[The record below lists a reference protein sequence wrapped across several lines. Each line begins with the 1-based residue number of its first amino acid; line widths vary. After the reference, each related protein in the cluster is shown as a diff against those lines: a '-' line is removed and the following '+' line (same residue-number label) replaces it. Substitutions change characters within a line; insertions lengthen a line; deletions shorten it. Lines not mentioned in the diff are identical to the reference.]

1 MENVVVKPLGQVLE
15 QAGLI
20 SNFHVRAA
28 LDIQSQ
34 GHQIKFG
41 EILVQKGIL
50 KQKTVDFFAEQWP
63 ELVQQRITQPLGYYL
78 QEAALINEQQ
88 IETLLQE
95 QQQTGMLWGELV
107 VEKGWIKFK
116 TLNFFLQHIGKTENK
131 IKLLSPSHQEIIKS
145 LHLETKSGSP
155 YTLLK
160 EVFEWTGGHP
170 LLTRRVC
177 QVIAEANYFIPSGME
192 ATLVEKL
199 VKEHVIHNW
208 NNQVIGEYLKTI
220 QEHLLHNTFCL
231 PQTLLKLYL
240 QILQQGEIITNQSRE
255 KKELIKLGL
264 VIEYNNKL
272 KVSNR
277 IYQSIFNSVW
287 VKKQLIILEK
297 KSPTTSKK
305 AKKITIKKQQN
316 STKNPI
322 KNEPLTQIAALI
334 SLLGLLIISPIVIFL
349 NNNSQTNTQPESES
363 ISLNSQA
370 LSRSIACI
378 QPIPT
383 EKAIQ
388 EDWRIRLEQEQKR
401 LADRFPAN
409 CQSNLDKLIVL
420 NVLQLGKEN
429 RVLEGISDL
438 CEIRPTSE
446 SFNQAQFWL
455 SRWYNSAEWGEQTK
469 SYLAIK
475 DRDCPAAEKL
485 TRR

>member
-1 MENVVVKPLGQVLE
+1 MEHVIVKPLGQVLE

-20 SNFHVRAA
+20 SNFHIRAA
-28 LDIQSQ
+28 LDIQSK
-34 GHQIKFG
+34 GHSLKFG

-50 KQKTVDFFAEQWP
+50 QQKTVDFFAEQWP
-63 ELVQQRITQPLGYYL
+63 ELVQQQITQPLGYYL

-95 QQQTGMLWGELV
+95 QQQTGMLWGELI

-116 TLNFFLQHIGKTENK
+116 TLNFFLEHIGKTEKK

-155 YTLLK
+155 YALLK

-170 LLTRRVC
+170 LLTRRLC
-177 QVIAEANYFIPSGME
+177 QVIAEAKYFIPSGME
-192 ATLVEKL
+192 AVLVEKL
-199 VKEHVIHNW
+199 VQDHVINNW
-208 NNQVIGEYLKTI
+208 QHQVIGEYLKTI
-220 QEHLLHNTFCL
+220 QEHLLNNTICL
-231 PQTLLKLYL
+231 PQMLLKLYL
-240 QILQQGEIITNQSRE
+240 QILQQGEVITNQSQE

-264 VIEYNNKL
+264 IIEQNNKL

-277 IYQSIFNSVW
+277 IYQSIFNSAW
-287 VKKQLIILEK
+287 VKRQIKTLIK
-297 KSPTTSKK
+297 KSPNTSRKTKK
-305 AKKITIKKQQN
+305 VKLKKQQIP
-316 STKNPI
+316 TKTPI

-334 SLLGLLIISPIVIFL
+334 SVLGLLIISPVVIFL
-349 NNNSQTNTQPESES
+349 NNNSQTRTESGSKS

-370 LSRSIACI
+370 LSSSVACV

-388 EDWRIRLEQEQKR
+388 EDWRIRLKQEKQR
-401 LADRFPAN
+401 LADQFPDN

-438 CEIRPTSE
+438 CQISPTSE

-455 SRWYNSAEWGEQTK
+455 SRWYNSADWGEQTQ
-469 SYLAIK
+469 SYLRIK
-475 DRDCPAAEKL
+475 DRACPAAEKL
-485 TRR
+485 TSS